1 MILSPDLVGR
11 IAADP
16 DLTRDFETLCSFGG
30 RLAGTESERLAM
42 DYVGKRGASASGV
55 SCQTL
60 PVTYGGWCALR
71 AELRLADGSRT
82 ACHPLVRS
90 VATPSEGLTAEV
102 VDLGRGTPE
111 EFAAHWAEIA
121 GRFVLVRH
129 ELMFAAGTIHR
140 RRKYDMAREAGAVG
154 FLIGGPLPGGL
165 VAGSSGRDK
174 GADGIPAVGI
184 APETAA
190 RLARTASGW
199 AHATLLLDT
208 EEQDAET
215 RTILFDMPG
224 REKEWVVLSAHV
236 DGHDLSESAIDN
248 ASGVAVA
255 LAAVRALAP
264 HVADWRCGLRLAL
277 FSVEEWGLTGSARYV
292 AQLSDHERS
301 SIVLNI
307 NLDSVAGGPRL
318 AALTSGFAAIE
329 PFLLSVADA
338 NGHNLRCVRPL
349 MTNSDHA
356 NFALAGIPAFRMVAG
371 YDDPAA
377 LVRLVLTAADTR
389 DKVARAELAAA
400 AQLAACLTAAACQV
414 DRLTAG
420 NWRTR
425 TDGLVTT
432 NLERA
437 SASRRREDPL

>member
-1 MILSPDLVGR
+1 MILSPDLMGR

-30 RLAGTESERLAM
+30 RLTGTESERLAL
-42 DYVGKRGASASGV
+42 DFVGERGARASGV

-60 PVTYGGWCALR
+60 PVNYGGWRALR
-71 AELRLADGSRT
+71 AELRLVDGSRA

-111 EFAAHWAEIA
+111 EFASHWAEIA

-140 RRKYDMAREAGAVG
+140 RRKYEMSREAGAVG
-154 FLIGGPLPGGL
+154 FLIAGPLPGGL
-165 VAGSSGRDK
+165 VAGSSGRDA
-174 GADGIPAVGI
+174 GADGIPAAGI

-190 RLARTASGW
+190 RLARTGSGW
-199 AHATLLLDT
+199 ARLTLLLDT
-208 EEQDAET
+208 EEHDAET
-215 RTILFDMPG
+215 RTLLFDIPG
-224 REKEWVVLSAHV
+224 REEEWVVLSAHV

-248 ASGVAVA
+248 ASGVAAA
-255 LAAVRALAP
+255 LAVVRALAP
-264 HVADWRCGLRLAL
+264 QVADWRRGLRLAF
-277 FSVEEWGLTGSARYV
+277 FSAEEWSLTGSARYV
-292 AQLSDHERS
+292 AQLNERERT
-301 SIVLNI
+301 SIALNI
-307 NLDSVAGGPRL
+307 NLDSVAGGTRL
-318 AALTSGFAAIE
+318 AAMTSGFASLE

-338 NGHNLRCVRPL
+338 NGHSLRCVRPL

-356 NFALAGIPAFRMVAG
+356 NFALAGIPAFRVVAG

-389 DKVARAELAAA
+389 DKVYRAELAAA
-400 AQLAACLTAAACQV
+400 AQLAACLTAAAGQA
-414 DRLTAG
+414 DRLTVG
-420 NWRTR
+420 NWRARSDWLPTTDFRR
-425 TDGLVTT
+425 T
-432 NLERA
+432 
-437 SASRRREDPL
+437 SPS

>member
-1 MILSPDLVGR
+1 MILSPDLMGR

-42 DYVGKRGASASGV
+42 DFVGERGARASGV

-60 PVTYGGWCALR
+60 PVNYGGWRALR
-71 AELRLADGSRT
+71 SELRLADGSRA

-90 VATPSEGLTAEV
+90 VATPSKGLTAEV
-102 VDLGRGTPE
+102 VDLGRGTAE

-140 RRKYDMAREAGAVG
+140 RRKYNMAREAGAVG
-154 FLIGGPLPGGL
+154 FLIAGPLPGGL
-165 VAGSSGRDK
+165 VAGSSGRDP
-174 GADGIPAVGI
+174 GADGIPAAGL
-184 APETAA
+184 APETAE
-190 RLARTASGW
+190 RLARTGSGW
-199 AHATLLLDT
+199 ARATLLLDT

-215 RTILFDMPG
+215 RTLLFDMPG
-224 REKEWVVLSAHV
+224 REEEWVVLSAHV
-236 DGHDLSESAIDN
+236 DGHDLGESAIDN
-248 ASGVAVA
+248 ASGVAAA
-255 LAAVRALAP
+255 LAVVRALAP
-264 HVADWRCGLRLAL
+264 QVAGWRRGLRLAF
-277 FSVEEWGLTGSARYV
+277 FSAEEWALTGSARYV
-292 AQLSDHERS
+292 AQLSERERS
-301 SIVLNI
+301 SIALNI
-307 NLDSVAGGPRL
+307 NLDSVAGGTRL
-318 AALTSGFAAIE
+318 AALTSGFAALE

-338 NGHNLRCVRPL
+338 NGHSLRCVRPL

-356 NFALAGIPAFRMVAG
+356 NFALAGIPAFRVVAG

-377 LVRLVLTAADTR
+377 LVRLVLTAADMR
-389 DKVARAELAAA
+389 DKVARAELEAA

-420 NWRTR
+420 NWRP
-425 TDGLVTT
+425 TDGLATT
-432 NLERA
+432 DFPRA
-437 SASRRREDPL
+437 SAS